1 MKKENETL
9 EAMKGLFALII
20 MAIVLF
26 IANRLTGY

>member
-9 EAMKGLFALII
+9 EAIKGSLALVI

-26 IANRLTGY
+26 ILNRLTGY

>member
-9 EAMKGLFALII
+9 EAIKGLAALVI